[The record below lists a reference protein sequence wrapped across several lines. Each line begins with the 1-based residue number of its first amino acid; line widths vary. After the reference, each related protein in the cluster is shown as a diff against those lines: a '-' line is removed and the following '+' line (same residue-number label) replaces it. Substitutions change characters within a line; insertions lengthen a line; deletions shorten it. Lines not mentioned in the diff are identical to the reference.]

1 MTREQSKQETTD
13 GGLKPLRFEER
24 LVLNQWLLGL
34 FCASKFEDLADKLK
48 APELEGFDENNVTRF
63 YHALCIYIHPDR
75 RPDLPDNQLLA
86 YDENIVRHWKQI
98 TERRN
103 RGGPFLYPKYFQ
115 YLALLFTEIYLDRYF
130 RDPAGL
136 LAELNAKAPEASHVE
151 PYTRQDLNK
160 LAFWMATGSGKTLLM
175 HINILQYLHYL
186 KVHKRQRE
194 LNRIILLT
202 PNEGLSYQHLEEFRL
217 SGIPAELFSKE
228 GRMLFTGR
236 VVEIIDIH
244 KLRDEMGEKTV
255 AVEAFEGNNLVL
267 VDEGHRGTSGA
278 EIGAW
283 MQKRNQL
290 CENGFS
296 FEYSA
301 TFGQAIKASGN
312 RTLEQTYA
320 KCILFDYS
328 YKYFYRDGYGKDYR
342 ILNLNDDKEERVL
355 RRYLTACLL
364 SFYQQL
370 KLYLD
375 KREGFRPFLIERP
388 LLVFVG
394 GSVNAVRTQQK
405 QEVSDVVDI
414 LLFLSWFVQKPD
426 ESIPFIEQLLQ
437 GRSGLLDAQNRRDIF
452 AGAFQYLNTLG
463 LEPKDVFND
472 ILRVVF
478 NVEAAPAKLHV
489 VNLKGTD
496 GEIAL
501 CLGNNERFGVINVGD
516 ASKLCKLCEKHQEL
530 VVTDD
535 VFSDSLFRTLNDES
549 SKINILIGSKKFTEG
564 WSSWRVS
571 TMGLMNVGRKEGP
584 QIIQLFGRGVRLKGK
599 DFSLKRSRALA
610 DMVIPTRDQMRM
622 KSPLGCLTKALTKVM
637 GCFSKTTDKQE
648 RRRDQEVFVLSEG
661 LRIPSYIHEL
671 ETLYIFGVRA
681 DYMRQF
687 KEYLEEE
694 GLPKNEGRIKRVL
707 PVIKNLGS
715 KELKMVRLREGID
728 FKKDGPKPTLGQ
740 PPDYLIRH
748 PVVLDWYP
756 KLEVIASGT
765 GRTNGQAAKR
775 DQCHFEESHL
785 AFLDFDAIY
794 FELQQFKSERG
805 WHNINLPRN
814 SLEALLRRK
823 DWYTLSIPKE
833 EMEFRSFQQV
843 LRWQEIAVALLKKYL
858 DRYYKF
864 KKQEFEGSHLE
875 YRKLSEDDPN
885 FIHEYLLLIE
895 QSREDIVKKLEE
907 IKGLIEARKLQNVE
921 FQSLHAIAF
930 DRHLY
935 EPLIYVGDNLIE
947 VKPVVLENKGERD
960 FVLHLKEFCESGE
973 GKAFLMVNELY
984 LLRNLSRGRGIGF
997 FEAGNFYPDF
1007 ILWLLVGGKQY
1018 VNFID
1023 PKGLRSLEGPED
1035 PKIQFHQTIKDLER
1049 QLGNPGDPAVIL
1061 NSFIISSTPL
1071 SQVKWWNGGMREEE
1085 FEARNVLF
1093 QDEQGAYI
1101 RKLLNKILEQA
1112 KEENQTVNR

>member
-1 MTREQSKQETTD
+1 MTREQSKQETS
-13 GGLKPLRFEER
+13 GGGSKPLRFEER

-34 FCASKFEDLADKLK
+34 FRASKFEDLADKLK

-63 YHALCIYIHPDR
+63 YHALCIYIHPDW

-136 LAELNAKAPEASHVE
+136 LAELNAKVPKASRIE

-301 TFGQAIKASGN
+301 TFGQAMKASDN

-342 ILNLNDDKEERVL
+342 ILNLNDDKDERVL

-375 KREGFRPFLIERP
+375 KREEFRPFLIERP

-394 GSVNAVRTQQK
+394 GSVNAVRTKQK

-437 GRSGLLDAQNRRDIF
+437 GRSGLLDAQNRDIF

-463 LEPKDVFND
+463 LAPKDVFND

-478 NVEAAPAKLHV
+478 NVEAAPAKLYV

-501 CLGNNERFGVINVGD
+501 RLGNNERFGVINVGD

-599 DFSLKRSRALA
+599 DFSLKRSRRL
-610 DMVIPTRDQMRM
+610 
-622 KSPLGCLTKALTKVM
+622 
-637 GCFSKTTDKQE
+637 
-648 RRRDQEVFVLSEG
+648 EG
-661 LRIPSYIHEL
+661 VAAPKNL
-671 ETLYIFGVRA
+671 ETLETLNIFGVRA

-694 GLPKNEGRIKRVL
+694 GLPKNEDRIEFVL

-715 KELKMVRLREGID
+715 KKLKMVRLRGGID

-765 GRTNGQAAKR
+765 GGTNGQAAKR
-775 DQCHFEESHL
+775 DQCYFEESHL

-805 WHNINLPRN
+805 WHNLNLPRN
-814 SLEALLRRK
+814 SLEALLGRK
-823 DWYTLSIPKE
+823 DWYTLFIPKE

-864 KKQEFEGSHLE
+864 KKQEFEGKHLE
-875 YRKLSEDDPN
+875 YRELSEDDPN

-895 QSREDIVKKLEE
+895 QSREDIVQKLKE
-907 IKGLIEARKLQNVE
+907 IKGLISTGKLRNVE

-973 GKAFLMVNELY
+973 GEAFLKVNELY

-1023 PKGLRSLEGPED
+1023 PKGLRNLEGPED
-1035 PKIQFHQTIKDLER
+1035 PKIRFHQTIKDLER
-1049 QLGNPGDPAVIL
+1049 QLGDPAVIL
-1061 NSFIISSTPL
+1061 NSFIISSTRL
-1071 SQVKWWNGGMREEE
+1071 SQVKWWNGGMSEEE

-1093 QDEQGAYI
+1093 QDDQGAYI

-1112 KEENQTVNR
+1112 KEENQTVSG